1 MELEDYVFCGPSM
14 VFTNVLK
21 PRSEFPQRGT
31 KYYHKTLVKKSASIG
46 ANVTIVCGNI
56 IGRYSM
62 IGSGSVVTKN
72 VEDFSLVV
80 GNPAKHIGWID
91 RKGNRLTFNDKDISN
106 CGNFI
111 IKDNKLVE
119 IKNNKPMKRVYIIDY
134 GICNIGSL
142 KNMIKKIGFEAIVAT
157 SPSMIEKPKKIILPV
172 LAILVE
178 EYKILRIKDFGNI

>member
-1 MELEDYVFCGPSM
+1 M

-91 RKGNRLTFNDKDISN
+91 RKK
-106 CGNFI
+106 
-111 IKDNKLVE
+111 E
-119 IKNNKPMKRVYIIDY
+119 I
-134 GICNIGSL
+134 G
-142 KNMIKKIGFEAIVAT
+142 
-157 SPSMIEKPKKIILPV
+157 
-172 LAILVE
+172 
-178 EYKILRIKDFGNI
+178 